1 MDLNVFEQLSKCKD
15 EDVTEVFLKE
25 ITEIYAHD
33 KTEII
38 DYLKEETRRLLK
50 DLRDKLATEVCHVL
64 KDYDGKLLYQRRK
77 SETFADDIYH
87 LGFSLLNKNPHV
99 NLRKIFRKTNPEEE
113 DILQEPNQVKPESP
127 LNSVEVLET
136 VAVLKEQ
143 IGELTTTVRDL
154 RKRVESLENVL
165 TENQICEL
173 TMNNKITVNEDAPK
187 KSSDEVIMVAQ
198 VETSPAE
205 TLNDIVMPPE
215 QDNTDNEGFQHTQKQ
230 RKSIQQGKAVSNNLN
245 QKQLIGK
252 SKDNHSIKAA
262 GQGRVLHPS
271 APILIYVGRLAK
283 DTDEQSVRQHLK
295 NIGVKQIADVVNLK
309 CRNANESSFCI
320 SVLSHKEE

>member
-15 EDVTEVFLKE
+15 EEVTEVFLKE

-38 DYLKEETRRLLK
+38 DYLKEEPLRLLK
-50 DLRDKLATEVCHVL
+50 DLATEVCHVL

-77 SETFADDIYH
+77 SETFADDIYY
-87 LGFSLLNKNPHV
+87 LGFSLLNKKPHV

-165 TENQICEL
+165 TENQIREL
-173 TMNNKITVNEDAPK
+173 TMNNKITVNEDTPK
-187 KSSDEVIMVAQ
+187 KSSDEVITVAQ
-198 VETSPAE
+198 VETTPAE

-230 RKSIQQGKAVSNNLN
+230 
-245 QKQLIGK
+245 
-252 SKDNHSIKAA
+252 
-262 GQGRVLHPS
+262 
-271 APILIYVGRLAK
+271 
-283 DTDEQSVRQHLK
+283 
-295 NIGVKQIADVVNLK
+295 
-309 CRNANESSFCI
+309 
-320 SVLSHKEE
+320 